1 MKASFTSQALLTRL
15 APFGAVPRYWVAY
28 SGGLDSSVLL
38 EALVQLRPHLP
49 GTATPNRIQAVHVD
63 HGLHPDSPVWSEH
76 CAVHCAALAVPLH
89 RERLTTTPAAGE
101 SVEAWARAARYALFQ
116 RLLAPGEILLTAHQ
130 RDDQAETLLL
140 ALLRGSGP
148 HGLAA
153 MPVAAPL
160 GAGQLVR
167 PLLDFDR
174 QTLADYA
181 AQQDLTWR
189 DDPSNAHITFDR
201 NYLRHQIMPLLRARW
216 PAASATLARSARH
229 CADAAAWI
237 DQQADLALATVRG
250 EPPGALALTPLAQL
264 DRPLRKAVVRRWLTE
279 RGFRPP
285 ETQILDRVLDE
296 LPTARADANP
306 CVSWTGC
313 EVRRYRG
320 ALFAL
325 APLPRPPSPALSLIW
340 DINGAASVLE
350 LPPGFG
356 RLECVQCPDAVQMQ
370 MQIRFGQLGHSCRTS
385 AKRPR
390 HSLKQCFQAAGIPVW
405 LRAHLPLLF
414 QDEQLLAIAGVS
426 ACHGAVAGN
435 EVNVT
440 LVWSGFDWAADWP
453 QLGRP
458 LEQWVRV
465 ASRSE

>member
-1 MKASFTSQALLTRL
+1 MKASFTPQALLTRL

-38 EALVQLRPHLP
+38 HALIQLRPHLP
-49 GTATPNRIQAVHVD
+49 GTAAPDRIQAVHVD
-63 HGLHPDSPVWSEH
+63 HGLHPDSATWSES
-76 CAVHCAALAVPLH
+76 CAAHCAALAVPLH

-101 SVEAWARAARYALFQ
+101 SIEAWARAARYAVFQ
-116 RLLAPGEILLTAHQ
+116 RLLAPSDLLLTAHQ

-174 QTLADYA
+174 HALADYA
-181 AQQDLTWR
+181 AQQGLDWR
-189 DDPSNAHITFDR
+189 DDPSNAHTAFDR

-216 PAASATLARSARH
+216 PAATATLARSARH
-229 CADAAAWI
+229 CAEAADWI
-237 DQQADLALATVRG
+237 DQQADLALAEVRG
-250 EPPGALALTPLAQL
+250 MSPGTLTLTPLTQL
-264 DRPLRKAVVRRWLTE
+264 DRPVRKAVVRRWLME

-285 ETQILDRVLDE
+285 ETPMLDRVLDE
-296 LPTARADANP
+296 LPAARPDANP
-306 CVSWTGC
+306 CVIWTGC

-325 APLPRPPSPALSLIW
+325 TPLPRPPSPELSLTWQI
-340 DINGAASVLE
+340 DGTASVLE
-350 LPPGFG
+350 LPPGCG
-356 RLECVQCPDAVQMQ
+356 RLECVHCPDAAPIL

-390 HSLKQCFQAAGIPVW
+390 HSLKQCLQAAGIPVW

-414 QDEQLLAIAGVS
+414 QDEQLLAVAGVS
-426 ACHGAVAGN
+426 ACQNANIAHPAR
-435 EVNVT
+435 
-440 LVWSGFDWAADWP
+440 LMLRWSGFDWETDWP
-453 QLGRP
+453 QLGRV
-458 LEQWVRV
+458 LDVTVRTQP
-465 ASRSE
+465 